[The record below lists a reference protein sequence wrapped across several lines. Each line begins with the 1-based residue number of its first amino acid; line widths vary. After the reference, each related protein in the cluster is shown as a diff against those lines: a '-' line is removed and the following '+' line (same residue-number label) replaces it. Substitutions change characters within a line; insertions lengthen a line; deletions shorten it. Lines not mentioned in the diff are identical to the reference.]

1 MPILQIDVSKLIDAM
16 FAEHA
21 RQGQQ
26 APASLRAQ
34 TEQIIDSMS
43 EVTRFRL
50 AKLIERILPVETLQ
64 AAERRFKERA
74 ISDEDCLML
83 AEHHEALAGAH
94 ALMAEHLTALMI
106 HRRRVN

>member
-1 MPILQIDVSKLIDAM
+1 MPNLQIDANKLIDAM

-26 APASLRAQ
+26 APASLRSQ
-34 TEQIIDSMS
+34 TEQIIDSMP

-50 AKLIERILPVETLQ
+50 GKLIDRILPVETLQ
-64 AAERRFKERA
+64 AAERRFKESA

-83 AEHHEALAGAH
+83 ADHHEALAGAH
-94 ALMAEHLTALMI
+94 VLMAEHLTAVMI
-106 HRRRVN
+106 NRRRVN